1 MIKDDLDFENS
12 DVIEALTIIL
22 DEIFKRNNKEVIKKL
37 INLYRKH
44 KKELWVVG
52 DYLIVH
58 YDDYDYQDKRQV
70 L

>member
-1 MIKDDLDFENS
+1 MIRADLDFDSS
-12 DVIEALTIIL
+12 DVVEALTIIL

-44 KKELWVVG
+44 KKELWIVG

-58 YDDYDYQDKRQV
+58 YDNYF
-70 L
+70 